1 MISHIVGPKILGA
14 YRSAKGGGCRCWRS
28 RARSRCSVLLEVTM
42 AALGQLLDERIG
54 SAMLADGFGGIIER
68 LADIDAMSL
77 RGQAKFAKREY
88 KLLV

>member
-1 MISHIVGPKILGA
+1 MYSNYPVLGA
-14 YRSAKGGGCRCWRS
+14 YWSAERGRSRCWRG
-28 RARSRCSVLLEVTM
+28 RARAWSSVLLEVTM